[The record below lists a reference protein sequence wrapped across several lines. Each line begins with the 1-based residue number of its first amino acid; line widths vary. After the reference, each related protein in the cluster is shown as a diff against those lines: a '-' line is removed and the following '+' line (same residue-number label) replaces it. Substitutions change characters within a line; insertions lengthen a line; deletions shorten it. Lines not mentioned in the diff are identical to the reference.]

1 MKRLSRR
8 SFLTTTFTS
17 IPAIMIARNTERL
30 FPSLPTLY
38 NLTSDRHQQT
48 IPVEAETIYGR
59 VSGYMF
65 NGVAIFRGI
74 PYGGPTGGPKRFL
87 PPSKPEKWT
96 GVKDTVTS
104 NGPRCIQQPGAAITA
119 SFKIFGG
126 GRADAAE
133 LSKQT
138 DSENC
143 LNLNVLTP
151 GLKGKRPVM
160 VYIHGGGFTT
170 GSSILTVLSDR
181 HVREQDV
188 VLVGVNHRLNVFG
201 FTYLGGLSEKYAVGN
216 PGMLD
221 LIAAL
226 EWVRDNIENFGGDPG
241 NVMIFGESG
250 GGAKISTLMAM
261 PAASGLFHKAAIQSG
276 SYFRAI
282 SAEEATETAR
292 KMMHKL
298 SLTNVDDLQN
308 IPASDLFKAGASP
321 DPMGT
326 GPVIDG
332 FTLMRHPWDPDSPE
346 ISAHIPLI
354 IGNDKDE
361 ITLFSLGNQKLFN
374 LDETSLRDELLK
386 TKIPENRVDA
396 IIAVYKR
403 NHPKETPSDLFFRIC
418 TDRGARWNAARQAEL
433 HLARRKAK
441 VFMYYCQWNT
451 PEFGGKI
458 RAFHTCDL
466 PLTMRLVAYPESEQL
481 SRQLSGAWAAFARNS
496 DPSQEGLKWPAYT
509 LKKRYTMVFDANES
523 RAIKDPHRE
532 ERILIKDIPSGS
544 LL

>member
-1 MKRLSRR
+1 MKRR
-8 SFLTTTFTS
+8 TFIEKTVVS
-17 IPAIMIARNTERL
+17 IPAIMFAGHLNKPYANILPFRNADTV
-30 FPSLPTLY
+30 
-38 NLTSDRHQQT
+38 D
-48 IPVEAETIYGR
+48 AETIYGKVR
-59 VSGYMF
+59 GYMF
-65 NGVAIFRGI
+65 NDVAIFRGI
-74 PYGGPTGGPKRFL
+74 PYGGPTEGTGRFL
-87 PPSKPEKWT
+87 PPSKPERWT
-96 GVKDTVTS
+96 GVKDVATA

-119 SFKIFGG
+119 TFKIFGG

-133 LSKQT
+133 LSEQT

-201 FTYLGGLSEKYAVGN
+201 FTYLGGLSEKYAIGN

-276 SYFRAI
+276 SYFRATGAEAATK
-282 SAEEATETAR
+282 SASE
-292 KMMHKL
+292 MMDKL
-298 SLTNVDDLQN
+298 GLTNVEDLQKV
-308 IPASDLFKAGASP
+308 PASDLFSAGISR
-321 DPMGT
+321 DLMGD

-332 FTLMRHPWDPDSPE
+332 HTLLRHPWDPDSPE
-346 ISAHIPLI
+346 ISAHIPLL

-361 ITLFSLGNQKLFN
+361 STLFSLGNQKLFE
-374 LDETSLRDELLK
+374 LDEAGLREELIK
-386 TKIPENRVDA
+386 ANIPEDRVDEV
-396 IIAVYKR
+396 IAVYKR
-403 NHPKETPSDLFFRIC
+403 NHPQEKYSDLFFRIS

-433 HLARRKAK
+433 HLARGRAD
-441 VFMYYCQWNT
+441 VFIYYCQWNT
-451 PEFGGKI
+451 PEFGGRI

-466 PLTMRLVAYPESEQL
+466 PLTMRLVAYPESEDL

-496 DPSQEGLKWPAYT
+496 DPSQEGLKWPAYD
-509 LKKRYTMVFDANES
+509 LKNRPTMVFDIDKCETVN
-523 RAIKDPHRE
+523 DPHRE
-532 ERILIKDIPSGS
+532 ERIAIKDIPSGS